1 MLLATLILFTLKPIL
16 VGANVRVRLSMLCLI
31 ASIVAAQTV
40 QAVSTTRI
48 MTKDGKAVQI
58 AAESMFGDYERQ
70 TVNLVGN
77 VQLSFDSQVL
87 RSDRVIVD
95 KKLGRFIA
103 EGNVVIASPTAY
115 VEGSRAEISYEDNTG
130 LIHDGFV
137 KSGQVLFQG
146 TVIRKTGPETYVAEN
161 ASYTACTTCPPAWSF
176 TGSYIDAE
184 IGAYA
189 HIKSAW
195 FYLGGFRFFWLP
207 YLIVPLKSE
216 RQSGLLFPTFEFQR
230 ESIGLALPFFWA
242 ISRSQDLTITPKFFV
257 ASPDSKTPT
266 RDPKF
271 LFNYRSVF
279 NDDSF
284 GETNFAFGNDN
295 IFASDKNLPNL
306 PGSGR
311 SNRWFF
317 SHEHIY
323 SLPGGFINRSNFGL
337 VSDLRYSRD
346 FPEEIKGLGDPALEN
361 RISLTRNTHSVHSS
375 IEAAYYVN
383 QLKADPLEGNSE
395 SVHRFPEIRYSGVD
409 RSLMSSRL
417 FLRWDFNYVNFVR
430 EDFSYDDVIITPGST
445 PRKIDRTRGSGGI
458 GSGIYNPDTD
468 QIRTGQR
475 LDLRPELSAPVRI
488 GKYLDLLPTI
498 QFRHTQY
505 SFNAS
510 APPGVLYDAMPTRQY
525 IRGRVALRTQLSRVY
540 DLKNDTGTS
549 STAPDESES
558 PANSELLANNEAAQT
573 GIFQTL
579 NPPLVTVQP
588 EKIKHEIEPEISI
601 SGIPWLHQTDSTFFG
616 ESSLSPIYVEGQPV
630 SDSDF
635 YSNTRL
641 QFDYEDRITSRN
653 IISAQVLNR
662 VVKKSWSGEEPT
674 YRQIVL
680 VKNGMSYEF
689 DKPNRNAN
697 SNFSDFYTTLDARFS
712 NFDTNTSIRYF
723 PLHRV
728 FNTSSRAAIR
738 DINGNYFQ
746 LSFSQNFRI
755 TEVIEEAYEKREE
768 NIGLALGYVH
778 RYAKISGEL
787 NYLPSAYSPIDF
799 RLKSW
804 STMLDLRPPGD
815 CWGLRLSISHI
826 LSEERPRF
834 TFGFDYKFGG
844 MN

>member
-1 MLLATLILFTLKPIL
+1 MPAQPAKHLIFFIILGSLLSVLLYTAD
-16 VGANVRVRLSMLCLI
+16 A
-31 ASIVAAQTV
+31 
-40 QAVSTTRI
+40 QAVSSTRLL
-48 MTKDGKAVQI
+48 TKDGKPVQI
-58 AAESMFGDYERQ
+58 VAESMFGDYERQ

-77 VQLSFDSQVL
+77 VQVSFDSQVL
-87 RSDRVIVD
+87 RSDRVILD
-95 KKLGRFIA
+95 KKLGRFTA

-115 VEGSRAEISYEDNTG
+115 VEGSRAEISYEDSTG
-130 LIHDGFV
+130 LIYDGFV

-146 TVIRKTGPETYVAEN
+146 TVIRKTGPETYVAEK

-176 TGSYIDAE
+176 SGSHIDAE

-189 HIKSAW
+189 YIKSAW
-195 FYLGGFRFFWLP
+195 FYLGGVRFFWLP

-230 ESIGLALPFFWA
+230 ESVGLALPFFWA
-242 ISRSQDLTITPKFFV
+242 ISRSQDLTITPKFYV
-257 ASPDSKTPT
+257 AMPDSKTPT

-271 LFNYRSVF
+271 LFNYRYIFSEE
-279 NDDSF
+279 SS
-284 GETNFAFGNDN
+284 GETNFGFGYDN
-295 IFASDKNLPNL
+295 IFASDQNLPKL
-306 PGSGR
+306 PGSER
-311 SNRWFF
+311 ANRWFF
-317 SHEHIY
+317 SHDHIY
-323 SLPGGFINRSNFGL
+323 NLPGGFINRANLGL

-361 RISLTRNTHSVHSS
+361 RVSLTKNSESLHSS

-383 QLKADPLEGNSE
+383 QLKSDPLESNSD
-395 SVHRFPEIRYSGVD
+395 SVHRFPEIRQSGVD
-409 RSLMSSRL
+409 RSLFGTRV
-417 FLRWDFNYVNFVR
+417 FLRWDFNYVNFAR
-430 EDFSYDDVIITPGST
+430 EDFSYDDVIVSTGTP
-445 PRKIDRTRGSGGI
+445 PRTIDRTRGTGGT
-458 GSGIYNPDTD
+458 GSGIYDPDKD

-488 GKYLDLLPTI
+488 GRFLDLLPTL

-505 SFNAS
+505 SFNVSVPEGTAFD
-510 APPGVLYDAMPTRQY
+510 VIPTRQY
-525 IRGRVALRTQLSRVY
+525 IRGRLALRTQLSRVY
-540 DLKNDTGTS
+540 DL
-549 STAPDESES
+549 
-558 PANSELLANNEAAQT
+558 ANSPQHEETPLNSEAAKT
-573 GIFQTL
+573 GIFQAL
-579 NPPLVTVQP
+579 QPPAPVIRP

-601 SGIPWLHQTDSTFFG
+601 SGIPWLQQTDSTFFG
-616 ESSLSPIYVEGQPV
+616 ESSLSPIFVEGQPV

-635 YSNTRL
+635 YSSKRL

-653 IISAQVLNR
+653 IVSAQVTNR
-662 VVKKSWSGEEPT
+662 IVKKSWNGETPS

-680 VKNGMSYEF
+680 VKNGISYEF

-697 SNFSDFYTTLDARFS
+697 ANFSDFYTTIDARFA
-712 NFDTNTSIRYF
+712 NFDTNTSVRYF

-738 DINGNYFQ
+738 DANGNYFQ

-768 NIGLALGYVH
+768 NIGLAVGFNH
-778 RYAKISGEL
+778 RYATVSGEL

-815 CWGLRLSISHI
+815 CWGLRLAISHI
-826 LSEERPRF
+826 LSEEKPRF

-844 MN
+844 AN